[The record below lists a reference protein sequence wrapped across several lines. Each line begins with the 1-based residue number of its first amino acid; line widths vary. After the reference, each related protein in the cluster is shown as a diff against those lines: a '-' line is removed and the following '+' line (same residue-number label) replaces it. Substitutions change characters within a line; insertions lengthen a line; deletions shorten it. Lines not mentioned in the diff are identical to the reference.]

1 MILYVII
8 NEFINLTNKDFSSI
22 WQYWLFILESFYDV
36 QDGLTADERSTK
48 EPEEQES
55 MQVNIF
61 NFNPVSARNIFVF
74 TWVNAKY
81 VCDDMNRWQ
90 MPFAKGAW
98 KEKLESQ
105 I

>member
-1 MILYVII
+1 M
-8 NEFINLTNKDFSSI
+8 
-22 WQYWLFILESFYDV
+22 

-81 VCDDMNRWQ
+81 VCDDMNR
-90 MPFAKGAW
+90 
-98 KEKLESQ
+98 
-105 I
+105 

>member
-1 MILYVII
+1 M
-8 NEFINLTNKDFSSI
+8 
-22 WQYWLFILESFYDV
+22 

-61 NFNPVSARNIFVF
+61 NFNPVSARNISVF

-81 VCDDMNRWQ
+81 VCDDMNR
-90 MPFAKGAW
+90 
-98 KEKLESQ
+98 
-105 I
+105 